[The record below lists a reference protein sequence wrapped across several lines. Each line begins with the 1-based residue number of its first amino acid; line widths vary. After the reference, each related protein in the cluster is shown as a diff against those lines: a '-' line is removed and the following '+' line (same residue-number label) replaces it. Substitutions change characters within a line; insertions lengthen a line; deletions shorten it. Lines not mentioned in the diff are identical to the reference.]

1 MFKKVTYSLLL
12 AFTVATISSL
22 QAQEMVTTADLNG
35 ADGYSSNNGTK
46 ATPNLSADIFGDWR
60 EEVIFRSN
68 DNSSLRIFT
77 TTDTSHVRRYT
88 LMHDA
93 VYRLSVAW
101 QNVAYNQPPHVSY
114 YMPEGSPQP
123 NIIYPDEYVNVT
135 IEADHEQTN
144 EVDMFHLEQNYPN
157 PFNPTTTINYS
168 LPKAGNTT
176 LSIYNLSGQKVA
188 QLVSEV

>member
-93 VYRLSVAW
+93 VYRLSVA
-101 QNVAYNQPPHVSY
+101 
-114 YMPEGSPQP
+114 
-123 NIIYPDEYVNVT
+123 
-135 IEADHEQTN
+135 
-144 EVDMFHLEQNYPN
+144 
-157 PFNPTTTINYS
+157 
-168 LPKAGNTT
+168 
-176 LSIYNLSGQKVA
+176 
-188 QLVSEV
+188 